1 MIKKY
6 LDFVNENYNGD
17 VPSEIMDLY
26 NTLKSN
32 HPDFKIELED
42 PYKEGTPQIVV
53 YTYVKEGERWENK
66 GLIISFEDDDI
77 HYQELAADYN
87 QDWTDRYEG
96 YSDEAYDEGPVAV
109 VAEFLQEN
117 KFGTEDGTAHR
128 GEVPYVDIDDSID
141 VYEKDEVLPD
151 HLHLELPVG
160 SRVHKMKVYDIENE
174 YDAGG
179 EEFQNIYAETED
191 GRSAYVLYKNGRF
204 ELQWWN
210 R

>member
-66 GLIISFEDDDI
+66 GLIIQFRDGDI
-77 HYQELAADYN
+77 HYQELIANYG

-109 VAEFLQEN
+109 VAEFLQNN

-128 GEVPYVDIDDSID
+128 GEVPYVDIDDPID
-141 VYEKDEVLPD
+141 VYDKDQ
-151 HLHLELPVG
+151 
-160 SRVHKMKVYDIENE
+160 VHKMKVYDIEDE

>member
-66 GLIISFEDDDI
+66 GLIISFEGGDI

-109 VAEFLQEN
+109 VAEFLQNN
-117 KFGTEDGTAHR
+117 KFGTGDGTVHR

-141 VYEKDEVLPD
+141 VYDKDE
-151 HLHLELPVG
+151 
-160 SRVHKMKVYDIENE
+160 VHKMKVYDIEDE
-174 YDAGG
+174 HDAGG

-191 GRSAYVLYKNGRF
+191 GRSAYVLYQNGRF
-204 ELQWWN
+204 ELKWWN

>member
-6 LDFVNENYNGD
+6 LDFINENYNGD

-109 VAEFLQEN
+109 VAEFLQNN

-128 GEVPYVDIDDSID
+128 GEVPYVDINDSID
-141 VYEKDEVLPD
+141 VYDKDE
-151 HLHLELPVG
+151 
-160 SRVHKMKVYDIENE
+160 VHKMKVYDIEDE
-174 YDAGG
+174 HGADD

-191 GRSAYVLYKNGRF
+191 GRSAYVLYQNGRF